1 MLPGDTSDAPFELRW
16 TSTFFGWFDSFA
28 DQATRARII
37 GRLLRLAYG
46 NPGDVRPVGGGVSEL
61 RVNFGPG
68 YRVYFIRLQHATILL
83 LAGGD
88 KDSQQRDIRRA
99 RELAMEYKDE

>member
-1 MLPGDTSDAPFELRW
+1 MHPMSCGGRRSSSTGSIHLPTRP
-16 TSTFFGWFDSFA
+16 
-28 DQATRARII
+28 TRARIVS
-37 GRLLRLAYG
+37 RLLRLAYG

-61 RVNFGPG
+61 RVHFGPG

-83 LAGGD
+83 LVGGD

-99 RELAMEYKDE
+99 RELAMEYRDS